1 MAREW
6 DASGGNEQ
14 ERLGLRER
22 RKLISFVMVT
32 SRVLVLALVTA
43 AVAGS
48 DLLELEILETEALI
62 AGLKQKTDLLLDLKA
77 LMTSEGREI
86 PVKFIS
92 GSGEG
97 GGIQRDGAS

>member
-1 MAREW
+1 
-6 DASGGNEQ
+6 
-14 ERLGLRER
+14 
-22 RKLISFVMVT
+22 MVT
-32 SRVLVLALVTA
+32 SRVLVLALVTV

-62 AGLKQKTDLLLDLKA
+62 AGLKQKNDLLLDLKA

-86 PVKFIS
+86 PVNFIS

-97 GGIQRDGAS
+97 GGIQRDGDS

>member
-1 MAREW
+1 
-6 DASGGNEQ
+6 
-14 ERLGLRER
+14 
-22 RKLISFVMVT
+22 MVT
-32 SRVLVLALVTA
+32 SRVLVLALVTV
-43 AVAGS
+43 VAGS

-62 AGLKQKTDLLLDLKA
+62 AGLKQKNDLLLDLKA

-86 PVKFIS
+86 PVNFIS